1 MRNSVI
7 KKELIIASSQLE
19 TKIALLEDGQ
29 VNEVFIERRKN
40 KGILGNLYKGRVTKV
55 LPGMQAAFVDI
66 GLDRNAFLYVADFV
80 QDYEEYEE
88 LFLPPEG
95 DQSETTWE
103 AGPGSA
109 ESAAE
114 VKRERPQQNGS
125 GRVRKRIPESRN
137 REGKRDASIMG
148 LMPQLAVFLEN
159 EHVLPPSLSSP
170 EPGQIREPKSVPHG
184 AGEDTSGP
192 SILPDHFE
200 VDLAAF
206 SESSRR
212 IAEVEAPPQT
222 PPSSPRIKR
231 PESSSRR
238 RKTANNRTGER
249 VGIGDLLSEGQEILV
264 QIAKESIG
272 RKGAR
277 ITSHVAFPGRFVVYM
292 PTVDH
297 IGVSHRIVADEE
309 RQRLRKIVLE
319 LRRKVGRGGFIVR
332 TAGGGQSE
340 NEFQQDM
347 QYLTQLWE
355 EIRLKAEKFSAPS
368 MVYAEP
374 GLVQRIVRDFFSQDF
389 KSLYV
394 DNAQVHKQILQMVR
408 QFSPN
413 LARKVHLYRK
423 PTNIFD
429 DYGISAEIDQALRP
443 KVWLKKGGSIEINQ
457 TEALVAIDVNT
468 GKYVGSTNSL
478 EDTITKTN
486 LDAVKELVRQIRL
499 RDLGG
504 IIVIDFIDMADS
516 SNRQKVLEELQAEM
530 KKDKAPSKILGF
542 NEFGLVAVTRKRVKQ
557 SLERTLLQKCTFC
570 GGRGM
575 TRSVP
580 TICHTIH
587 QEAQKMTPA
596 FGKGKELIIR
606 CHPDV
611 GKALRNGER
620 DVLTQIGAITG
631 KQVKVK
637 TNPSMHLERFELA
650 EA

>member
-1 MRNSVI
+1 MI
-7 KKELIIASSQLE
+7 TKELIIASSQLE

-40 KGILGNLYKGRVTKV
+40 QGILGNIYKGRVTKV

-66 GLDRNAFLYVADFV
+66 GLDRNAFLYVDDFV
-80 QDYEEYEE
+80 QDFEEFEE
-88 LFLPPEG
+88 LFVPAE
-95 DQSETTWE
+95 E
-103 AGPGSA
+103 AGEDRL

-114 VKRERPQQNGS
+114 ATLPGLEKNENGRHSKRVSESHERA
-125 GRVRKRIPESRN
+125 
-137 REGKRDASIMG
+137 GKRDASIIA
-148 LMPQLAVFLEN
+148 LMPQLALFLDDG
-159 EHVLPPSLSSP
+159 HVLPPSLSVPEGSQVRESKSP
-170 EPGQIREPKSVPHG
+170 TPGEAQAPP
-184 AGEDTSGP
+184 GP
-192 SILPDHFE
+192 LILPDHFE
-200 VDLAAF
+200 VDLGTFGA
-206 SESSRR
+206 SSGRATDLR
-212 IAEVEAPPQT
+212 APAPL
-222 PPSSPRIKR
+222 PPSSPRVKR

-238 RKTANNRTGER
+238 RRTAGNRTAER
-249 VGIGDLLSEGQEILV
+249 VGIGDLLTEGQEILV

-297 IGVSHRIVADEE
+297 IGVSHRIAADDE

-347 QYLTQLWE
+347 HYLTQLWE
-355 EIRLKAEKFSAPS
+355 EIRVRGEKLSAPS
-368 MVYAEP
+368 LVYAEP

-389 KSLYV
+389 KTLHV
-394 DNAQVHKQILQMVR
+394 DDPQVHKQILQMVR
-408 QFSPN
+408 QFSPD
-413 LARKVHLYRK
+413 LARKVRLYRK

-429 DYGISAEIDQALRP
+429 DFGISAEIEQALRP
-443 KVWLKKGGSIEINQ
+443 KVWLKKGGSLEINQ
-457 TEALVAIDVNT
+457 TEALVAIDINT

-504 IIVIDFIDMADS
+504 IIVIDFIDMADPN
-516 SNRQKVLEELQAEM
+516 NRQKVLEELQGEM

-557 SLERTLLQKCTFC
+557 SLERILLQKCTFC

-587 QEAQKMTPA
+587 EEAHKMTSA
-596 FGKGKELIIR
+596 LGKGNELIIR
-606 CHPDV
+606 CHPAV
-611 GKALRNGER
+611 GKALRGEER

-637 TNPSMHLERFELA
+637 TNPLMHIERFELT

>member
-1 MRNSVI
+1 MT

-88 LFLPPEG
+88 LFVPTGE
-95 DQSETTWE
+95 DQSEPAWE
-103 AGPGSA
+103 AGLGPAKSDA
-109 ESAAE
+109 EAKSQ
-114 VKRERPQQNGS
+114 RPQRNGN
-125 GRVRKRIPESRN
+125 RRDRKRTSESPDRA
-137 REGKRDASIMG
+137 GKRDASIMV
-148 LMPQLAVFLEN
+148 LMPQLEVFLGN
-159 EHVLPPSLSSP
+159 EHVLPSSLSSP
-170 EPGQIREPKSVPHG
+170 ETSQIREPKSVPQ
-184 AGEDTSGP
+184 GEGQDTSAP
-192 SILPDHFE
+192 LILPDRFE
-200 VDLAAF
+200 IDLGAF
-206 SESSRR
+206 TASSPGT
-212 IAEVEAPPQT
+212 AEVPVPVQSPP
-222 PPSSPRIKR
+222 PSPRIKR

-292 PTVDH
+292 PSVDH
-297 IGVSHRIVADEE
+297 VGVSHRITADEE

-319 LRRKVGRGGFIVR
+319 LRRKVGRGGFIIR

-355 EIRLKAEKFSAPS
+355 EIRIKAEKLSAPS

-389 KSLYV
+389 KTLYV
-394 DNAQVHKQILQMVR
+394 DDPQVHKQILQMVR

-413 LARKVHLYRK
+413 LARKVRLYRK
-423 PTNIFD
+423 STNIFD

-486 LDAVKELVRQIRL
+486 LEAVKELVRQIRL

-516 SNRQKVLEELQAEM
+516 SNRQKVLDELQAEM

-587 QEAQKMTPA
+587 QEAQRMTSA

-620 DVLTQIGAITG
+620 DVLTQIGAMTG

-637 TNPSMHLERFELA
+637 TNPLMHIEWFELA

>member
-1 MRNSVI
+1 MI

-40 KGILGNLYKGRVTKV
+40 QGILGNIYKGRVTKV

-66 GLDRNAFLYVADFV
+66 GLDRTAFLYVDDFV
-80 QDYEEYEE
+80 QDFEEYEE
-88 LFLPPEG
+88 LFEPRAEDKG
-95 DQSETTWE
+95 ESTW
-103 AGPGSA
+103 
-109 ESAAE
+109 
-114 VKRERPQQNGS
+114 KS
-125 GRVRKRIPESRN
+125 GVEQPESTAQAKRQRPRQN
-137 REGKRDASIMG
+137 ENGDDRTRPVESRDRAGKRDASIMA
-148 LMPQLAVFLEN
+148 LMPQLAVFLGD
-159 EHVLPPSLSSP
+159 EHVLPPSLSTP
-170 EPGQIREPKSVPHG
+170 ETSQIRGPRSRSSGEQVPSEPL
-184 AGEDTSGP
+184 
-192 SILPDHFE
+192 ILPDHFE
-200 VDLAAF
+200 VDLGAF
-206 SESSRR
+206 GASIGPS
-212 IAEVEAPPQT
+212 ADLKAPVQS
-222 PPSSPRIKR
+222 PPSSPRVKR

-238 RKTANNRTGER
+238 RKTASNRAGER
-249 VGIGDLLSEGQEILV
+249 VGIGDLLDEGQEILV

-297 IGVSHRIVADEE
+297 IGVSHRIAEDDE
-309 RQRLRKIVLE
+309 RQRLKKIVRE

-332 TAGGGQSE
+332 TVGRGQSE

-355 EIRLKAEKFSAPS
+355 EIRIRGEKLSAPS

-374 GLVQRIVRDFFSQDF
+374 GLVQRIVRDFFSHDF
-389 KSLYV
+389 KTLYV
-394 DNAQVHKQILQMVR
+394 DDAQVHKQILQMIR
-408 QFSPN
+408 QFSPE
-413 LARKVHLYRK
+413 LARKVRLHRK

-429 DYGISAEIDQALRP
+429 DFGISAEIDQALRP

-486 LDAVKELVRQIRL
+486 LEAVKELVRQIRL

-516 SNRQKVLEELQAEM
+516 SNRQKVLEELQGEM

-557 SLERTLLQKCTFC
+557 SLGRTLLQKCTFC

-587 QEAQKMTPA
+587 QEAQKMTSA
-596 FGKGKELIIR
+596 LGRGNELIIR

-637 TNPSMHLERFELA
+637 TNPLMHIERFELA

>member
-1 MRNSVI
+1 MI

-40 KGILGNLYKGRVTKV
+40 QGILGNIYKGRVTKV

-80 QDYEEYEE
+80 QDYEEYEQ
-88 LFLPPEG
+88 LFVPPGEDPG
-95 DQSETTWE
+95 ESTWE
-103 AGPGSA
+103 AGAG
-109 ESAAE
+109 
-114 VKRERPQQNGS
+114 Q
-125 GRVRKRIPESRN
+125 PESVAQAKRQRPRKN
-137 REGKRDASIMG
+137 ENGRDRKAASGSRDRVGKRDASILA
-148 LMPQLAVFLEN
+148 LMPQLEEFFGD
-159 EHVLPPSLSSP
+159 EHVLPPNLSTP
-170 EPGQIREPKSVPHG
+170 EDDQVRRPKSLTP
-184 AGEDTSGP
+184 GEEQGP
-192 SILPDHFE
+192 SGSLILPDHFE
-200 VDLAAF
+200 VDLGAF
-206 SESSRR
+206 GASSGRTTDLK
-212 IAEVEAPPQT
+212 APVQS

-249 VGIGDLLSEGQEILV
+249 VGIGDLLTEGQEILV

-297 IGVSHRIVADEE
+297 IGVSHRIVADDE

-347 QYLTQLWE
+347 VYLTQLWE
-355 EIRLKAEKFSAPS
+355 EIRIRAEKLSAPS

-389 KSLYV
+389 KTLYV
-394 DNAQVHKQILQMVR
+394 DDAQVHKQILQMVR
-408 QFSPN
+408 QFSPS
-413 LARKVHLYRK
+413 LARKVRLYRK

-429 DYGISAEIDQALRP
+429 EFGISAEIEQALRP

-486 LDAVKELVRQIRL
+486 LEAVKELVRQIRL

-504 IIVIDFIDMADS
+504 IIVIDFIDMADPN
-516 SNRQKVLEELQAEM
+516 NRQKVLEKLQAEM
-530 KKDKAPSKILGF
+530 KNDKAPSKILGF

-587 QEAQKMTPA
+587 QEAQRMTSA
-596 FGKGKELIIR
+596 FGKGNELIIR

-637 TNPSMHLERFELA
+637 TNPLMHIERFELA

>member
-1 MRNSVI
+1 VI
-7 KKELIIASSQLE
+7 KELIIASSQLE

-66 GLDRNAFLYVADFV
+66 GLDRNAFLYVDDFV

-88 LFLPPEG
+88 LFVPTGE
-95 DQSETTWE
+95 DQSPKTWE
-103 AGPGSA
+103 AGPVPEESVA
-109 ESAAE
+109 EA
-114 VKRERPQQNGS
+114 KRQRPQTNGN
-125 GRVRKRIPESRN
+125 GRDQKPSPESRD
-137 REGKRDASIMG
+137 REGLRNASILE
-148 LMPQLAVFLEN
+148 LMPQLEVFLEN
-159 EHVLPPSLSSP
+159 EHVLPSSLSSL
-170 EPGQIREPKSVPHG
+170 ETGGIRESESVRQREG
-184 AGEDTSGP
+184 KDTSGP
-192 SILPDHFE
+192 LILPEHFE
-200 VDLAAF
+200 VDLGAL
-206 SESSRR
+206 SDRR
-212 IAEVEAPPQT
+212 NAEAQGSVQVPP
-222 PPSSPRIKR
+222 PSPRIKR
-231 PESSSRR
+231 PESPSRR
-238 RKTANNRTGER
+238 RKPANSRPGER

-292 PTVDH
+292 PTVEH
-297 IGVSHRIVADEE
+297 IGVSHRIAADEE

-340 NEFQQDM
+340 NEFQNDM
-347 QYLTQLWE
+347 QYLTQLWDD
-355 EIRLKAEKFSAPS
+355 IRLRAEKLSAPS

-389 KSLYV
+389 KTLYV
-394 DNAQVHKQILQMVR
+394 DNAQVHKQILQMVK

-413 LARKVHLYRK
+413 LARKVRLYRK
-423 PTNIFD
+423 SKHIFD
-429 DYGISAEIDQALRP
+429 DYGISAEIEQALRP

-504 IIVIDFIDMADS
+504 IIVIDFIDMANPK
-516 SNRQKVLEELQAEM
+516 NRQKVLEELQAEM

-542 NEFGLVAVTRKRVKQ
+542 NEFGLIAVTRKRVKQ
-557 SLERTLLQKCTFC
+557 SLERVLLQKCTFC

-587 QEAQKMTPA
+587 EEAEKMSA
-596 FGKGKELIIR
+596 EFGKGDELIIR

-620 DVLTQIGAITG
+620 DILTQIGAITG

-637 TNPSMHLERFELA
+637 TNPLMHIERFELA

>member
-1 MRNSVI
+1 MI
-7 KKELIIASSQLE
+7 KELIIASSQLE

-66 GLDRNAFLYVADFV
+66 GLDRNAFLYVDDFV

-88 LFLPPEG
+88 LFVPTGE
-95 DQSETTWE
+95 DQSPKTWE
-103 AGPGSA
+103 AGPVPEESVA
-109 ESAAE
+109 EA
-114 VKRERPQQNGS
+114 KRQRPQTNGN
-125 GRVRKRIPESRN
+125 GRDQKPSPESRD
-137 REGKRDASIMG
+137 REGLRNASILE
-148 LMPQLAVFLEN
+148 LMPQLEVFLEN
-159 EHVLPPSLSSP
+159 EHVLPSSLSSL
-170 EPGQIREPKSVPHG
+170 ETGGIRESESVRQREG
-184 AGEDTSGP
+184 KDTSGP
-192 SILPDHFE
+192 LILPEHFE
-200 VDLAAF
+200 VDLGAL
-206 SESSRR
+206 SDRR
-212 IAEVEAPPQT
+212 NAEVQGSVQVPP
-222 PPSSPRIKR
+222 PSPRIKH
-231 PESSSRR
+231 PESPSRR
-238 RKTANNRTGER
+238 RKPANSRPGER

-292 PTVDH
+292 PTVEH
-297 IGVSHRIVADEE
+297 IGVSHRIAADEE

-340 NEFQQDM
+340 NEFQNDM
-347 QYLTQLWE
+347 QYLTQLWDD
-355 EIRLKAEKFSAPS
+355 IRLRAEKLSAPS

-389 KSLYV
+389 KTLYV
-394 DNAQVHKQILQMVR
+394 DNAQVHKQILQMVK

-413 LARKVHLYRK
+413 LARKVRLYRK
-423 PTNIFD
+423 SKNIFD
-429 DYGISAEIDQALRP
+429 DYGISAEIEQALRP

-504 IIVIDFIDMADS
+504 IIVIDFIDMADPK
-516 SNRQKVLEELQAEM
+516 NRQKVLEELQAEM
-530 KKDKAPSKILGF
+530 KKDKAPSKILDF
-542 NEFGLVAVTRKRVKQ
+542 NEFGLIAVTRKRVKQ
-557 SLERTLLQKCTFC
+557 SLERVLLQKCTFC

-575 TRSVP
+575 TRSVS

-587 QEAQKMTPA
+587 EEAEKMSA
-596 FGKGKELIIR
+596 EFGKGDELIIR

-637 TNPSMHLERFELA
+637 TNPLMHIERFELA